1 MGENMRWRICAL
13 SLGSILALS
22 IPFKAGRAHKA
33 RNRSGRAA
41 PMPSLA
47 SYVPRQD
54 LLLYLEFRGLDAHA
68 GAWQKTA
75 ACRLL
80 SETKLG
86 TLLEDMAIQ
95 AIEVYQETVADQDSN
110 QGRRCH

>member
-1 MGENMRWRICAL
+1 MGENMRWRISCSVA
-13 SLGSILALS
+13 SVQSW
-22 IPFKAGRAHKA
+22 PFRSPSRQARAQGEKPH
-33 RNRSGRAA
+33 GRAA

-54 LLLYLEFRGLDAHA
+54 LLLYLEFQGLDAQA
-68 GAWQKTA
+68 EAWQKTA

-86 TLLEDMAIQ
+86 ALLEDMAIQ

-110 QGRRCH
+110 QGGRCH